1 MSDVLS
7 KILARKR
14 EEVQARSQAVPL
26 ATLEKRCAEAPSP
39 RGFYNALATARRDGQ
54 AGVIAEIKKASPSKG
69 VIREAF
75 DPRAHA
81 QSYAQGGASCLSVLT
96 DRDFFQGQE
105 GDLLA
110 ARSAC
115 SLPVLRKD
123 FTIDPWRKVDRA
135 IITHGHGDHAR
146 NGMGHY
152 WTAAPGVP
160 ILRKRLGQYS
170 PVEGVPYGE
179 RRSFGAVTV
188 SFHPAGHILGSAQVR
203 VQRGDE
209 IWVVTGDFKR
219 EPDPSCAPFEC
230 VSCAVLVTEATFAS
244 PIYQWPD
251 PDTVA

>member
-14 EEVQARSQAVPL
+14 EEVQARSQAMPL

-75 DPRAHA
+75 DPGAHA

-115 SLPVLRKD
+115 SLPVLS
-123 FTIDPWRKVDRA
+123 WRATCATGSSIVFSFSFSKIPKAPPRA
-135 IITHGHGDHAR
+135 SGAVWASWPNRPCKLFPRPPNANASSSSSGGPPSSRMQSMGGVGSVTKPCLSATRANALVFHRRTGLRPAATAHAL
-146 NGMGHY
+146 NAWG
-152 WTAAPGVP
+152 P
-160 ILRKRLGQYS
+160 YS
-170 PVEGVPYGE
+170 VVC
-179 RRSFGAVTV
+179 RRSSSPCHRAV
-188 SFHPAGHILGSAQVR
+188 
-203 VQRGDE
+203 
-209 IWVVTGDFKR
+209 
-219 EPDPSCAPFEC
+219 
-230 VSCAVLVTEATFAS
+230 
-244 PIYQWPD
+244 
-251 PDTVA
+251 